1 MKTKRYGIIRL
12 LAIVGLLAAGIS
24 SAYAGR
30 RDTGT
35 TPPDQPPVVNEDLPV
50 VSAP

>member
-1 MKTKRYGIIRL
+1 MKTKRNGIIRL
-12 LAIVGLLAAGIS
+12 LAIAGLLAIGIG

-30 RDTGT
+30 RDTT
-35 TPPDQPPVVNEDLPV
+35 TPPPPPDVNEDLPV